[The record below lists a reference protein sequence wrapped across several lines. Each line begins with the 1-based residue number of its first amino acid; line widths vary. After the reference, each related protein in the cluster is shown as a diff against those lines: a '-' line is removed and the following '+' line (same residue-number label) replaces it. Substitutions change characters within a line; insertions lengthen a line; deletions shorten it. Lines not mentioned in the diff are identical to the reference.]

1 MLDILAIRQ
10 AKAAHEPFS
19 FFQAQVLAE
28 ENLNQIQVDFP
39 AIAKPGV
46 FPVDALQ
53 YGPGFASLLSDM
65 QSPELAEAVGQKL
78 GVDLKGLPM
87 MITVR
92 GQAQSKDGRIH
103 TDTKDKVATCLLY
116 LNNAWDD
123 GGGRLRLSAM
133 ARISRTTSPRSPRWR
148 AFVAFKVSHNSWHGH
163 KPFVGERRSIM
174 VNWLRSEGAH
184 ARQLGRRKLSAR
196 VKRLIP
202 FFYRGKRDD
211 NTCARNRSQSR
222 RGGFR

>member
-10 AKAAHEPFS
+10 AKAAHQPFS

-28 ENLNQIQVDFP
+28 ENLNQIQTDFP

-103 TDTKDKVATCLLY
+103 TDTKDKIATCLLY

-123 GGGRLRLSAM
+123 GGGRLRLL
-133 ARISRTTSPRSPRWR
+133 RNGEDLEDYITEIPPNGG

-184 ARQLGRRKLSAR
+184 ARQLGRHKLSAR
-196 VKRLIP
+196 VKRLLP
-202 FFYRGKRDD
+202 FFYRGK
-211 NTCARNRSQSR
+211 
-222 RGGFR
+222 

>member
-1 MLDILAIRQ
+1 MLNIEAIRE

-28 ENLNQIQVDFP
+28 DDLNQIRSDFP
-39 AIAKPGV
+39 SIEKPGV
-46 FPVDALQ
+46 FPLDALQ
-53 YGPGFASLLSDM
+53 YGPGFASLLEAI
-65 QSPELAEAVGQKL
+65 QSPELAKAVGDKL
-78 GVDLKGLPM
+78 GLDLEGLPV

-116 LNNAWDD
+116 LNGVWDE
-123 GGGRLRLSAM
+123 GGGRLRLLRNGHDLDDYIAEV
-133 ARISRTTSPRSPRWR
+133 PPNGG

-163 KPFVGERRSIM
+163 KPYVGERRYVM

-184 ARQLGRRKLSAR
+184 ARQLGRHKLSAK

-202 FFYRGKRDD
+202 FFCRGK
-211 NTCARNRSQSR
+211 
-222 RGGFR
+222 

>member
-10 AKAAHEPFS
+10 AKAAHQPFS
-19 FFQAQVLAE
+19 FFQAQVLTE
-28 ENLNQIQVDFP
+28 ENLNQIQADFP

-46 FPVDALQ
+46 FPVNALQ

-78 GVDLKGLPM
+78 GVDLKGLPL

-116 LNNAWDD
+116 LNSAWDD
-123 GGGRLRLSAM
+123 GGGRLRLL
-133 ARISRTTSPRSPRWR
+133 RNGNDLEDYITEIPPNGG

-184 ARQLGRRKLSAR
+184 ARQLGRHKLSAR

-202 FFYRGKRDD
+202 FFYRGK
-211 NTCARNRSQSR
+211 
-222 RGGFR
+222 

>member
-10 AKAAHEPFS
+10 AKAAHQPFS

-28 ENLNQIQVDFP
+28 ENLNQIQADFP

-123 GGGRLRLSAM
+123 GGGRLRLL
-133 ARISRTTSPRSPRWR
+133 RNGEDLEDYITEIPPNGG
-148 AFVAFKVSHNSWHGH
+148 AFVAFMVSDHSWHGH

-184 ARQLGRRKLSAR
+184 ARQLGRHKLSAR
-196 VKRLIP
+196 VKRLLP
-202 FFYRGKRDD
+202 FFYRGK
-211 NTCARNRSQSR
+211 
-222 RGGFR
+222 

>member
-10 AKAAHEPFS
+10 AKAAHQPFS

-28 ENLNQIQVDFP
+28 ENLNQIQADFP

-46 FPVDALQ
+46 FPVDALP

-103 TDTKDKVATCLLY
+103 TDTKDKIATCLLY

-123 GGGRLRLSAM
+123 GGGRLRLL
-133 ARISRTTSPRSPRWR
+133 RNGEDLDDYITEIPPNGG

-184 ARQLGRRKLSAR
+184 ARQLGRHKLSAR
-196 VKRLIP
+196 VKRLLP
-202 FFYRGKRDD
+202 FFYRGK
-211 NTCARNRSQSR
+211 
-222 RGGFR
+222 

>member
-10 AKAAHEPFS
+10 AKAAHQPFS

-28 ENLNQIQVDFP
+28 ENLNQIQADFP

-46 FPVDALQ
+46 FPVDGLQ

-78 GVDLKGLPM
+78 GVDLKGLPL

-116 LNNAWDD
+116 LNSAWDD
-123 GGGRLRLSAM
+123 GGGRLRLL
-133 ARISRTTSPRSPRWR
+133 RNGDDLEDYITEIPPNGG

-184 ARQLGRRKLSAR
+184 ARQLGRHKLSAR

-202 FFYRGKRDD
+202 FFYRGK
-211 NTCARNRSQSR
+211 
-222 RGGFR
+222 

>member
-10 AKAAHEPFS
+10 AKAAHQPFS

-28 ENLNQIQVDFP
+28 ENLNQIQADFP

-53 YGPGFASLLSDM
+53 YGPGFASLFSEM
-65 QSPELAEAVGQKL
+65 QSPELSEDVGQNL

-123 GGGRLRLSAM
+123 GGARLRLL
-133 ARISRTTSPRSPRWR
+133 RNGEDLEDYITEIPPNGG

-184 ARQLGRRKLSAR
+184 ARQLGRHKLSAR
-196 VKRLIP
+196 VKRLLSVP
-202 FFYRGKRDD
+202 WHSTMR
-211 NTCARNRSQSR
+211 CSLE
-222 RGGFR
+222 

>member
-10 AKAAHEPFS
+10 AKAAHQPFS

-28 ENLNQIQVDFP
+28 ENLNQIQADFP

-123 GGGRLRLSAM
+123 GGGRLRLL
-133 ARISRTTSPRSPRWR
+133 RNGEDLENYITEIPPNGG

-184 ARQLGRRKLSAR
+184 ARQLGRHKLSAR
-196 VKRLIP
+196 VKRLLP
-202 FFYRGKRDD
+202 FFYRGK
-211 NTCARNRSQSR
+211 
-222 RGGFR
+222 

>member
-10 AKAAHEPFS
+10 AKAAHQPFS

-28 ENLNQIQVDFP
+28 ENLNQIQADFP
-39 AIAKPGV
+39 EIAKPGV

-123 GGGRLRLSAM
+123 GGGRLRLL
-133 ARISRTTSPRSPRWR
+133 RNGEDLEDYITEIPPNGG

-184 ARQLGRRKLSAR
+184 ARQLGRHKLSAR
-196 VKRLIP
+196 VKRLLP
-202 FFYRGKRDD
+202 FFYRGK
-211 NTCARNRSQSR
+211 
-222 RGGFR
+222 

>member
-10 AKAAHEPFS
+10 AKAAHQPFS

-28 ENLNQIQVDFP
+28 ENLNQIQADFS

-123 GGGRLRLSAM
+123 GGGRLRLL
-133 ARISRTTSPRSPRWR
+133 RNGEDLDDYITEIPPNGG

-184 ARQLGRRKLSAR
+184 ARQLGRHKLSAR
-196 VKRLIP
+196 VKRLLP
-202 FFYRGKRDD
+202 FFYRGK
-211 NTCARNRSQSR
+211 
-222 RGGFR
+222 

>member
-1 MLDILAIRQ
+1 MLNIEAIRE

-28 ENLNQIQVDFP
+28 DDLNQIREDFP
-39 AIAKPGV
+39 SIEKPGV
-46 FPVDALQ
+46 FPLDALH
-53 YGPGFASLLSDM
+53 YGPGFASLLEAI
-65 QSPELAEAVGQKL
+65 QSPALAKAVGDKL
-78 GVDLKGLPM
+78 GLDLVGLPV

-116 LNNAWDD
+116 LNGVWDE
-123 GGGRLRLSAM
+123 GGGRLRLLRNGHDLDDYIAEV
-133 ARISRTTSPRSPRWR
+133 PPNGG

-163 KPFVGERRSIM
+163 KPYVGERRYVM

-184 ARQLGRRKLSAR
+184 ARQLGRHKLSAK

-202 FFYRGKRDD
+202 FFYRGK
-211 NTCARNRSQSR
+211 
-222 RGGFR
+222 

>member
-10 AKAAHEPFS
+10 AKAAHQPFS

-28 ENLNQIQVDFP
+28 ENLNQIQADFP

-78 GVDLKGLPM
+78 GVDLKGLPL

-92 GQAQSKDGRIH
+92 GHAQSKDGRIH

-116 LNNAWDD
+116 LNGAWDD
-123 GGGRLRLSAM
+123 GGGRLRLLHNGNDLDDY
-133 ARISRTTSPRSPRWR
+133 ITEIPPNGG

-174 VNWLRSEGAH
+174 VNWLRSEGAQ
-184 ARQLGRRKLSAR
+184 ARQLGRHKLSAR

-202 FFYRGKRDD
+202 FFYRGK
-211 NTCARNRSQSR
+211 
-222 RGGFR
+222 